1 VMVYADKLL
10 AKNNVSTKLLV
21 FMHDE
26 LNYSVKPEDLDK
38 ASKILSHSFEKVGD
52 SLPIGC
58 KMASTPKVGK
68 NWYEIH

>member
-1 VMVYADKLL
+1 MVYADKLL

-38 ASKILSHSFEKVGD
+38 ASKILAHSFEKVGD
-52 SLPIGC
+52 ALPIGC
-58 KMASTPKVGK
+58 KMASTPKVGN
-68 NWYEIH
+68 NWYDIH

>member
-1 VMVYADKLL
+1 
-10 AKNNVSTKLLV
+10 
-21 FMHDE
+21 MHDE

-38 ASKILSHSFEKVGD
+38 ASKILAHSFEKVGD

-58 KMASTPKVGK
+58 KMASTPKIGK